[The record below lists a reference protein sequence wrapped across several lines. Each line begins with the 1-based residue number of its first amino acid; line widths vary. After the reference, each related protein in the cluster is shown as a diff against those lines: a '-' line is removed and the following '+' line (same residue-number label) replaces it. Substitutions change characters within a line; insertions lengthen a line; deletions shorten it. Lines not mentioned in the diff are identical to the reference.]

1 MSRHSRFP
9 HRPPPWWSSD
19 VPFPPRDAPDA
30 EAARRLRQ
38 RFFRRFGIFFLLF
51 FFLACSG
58 YTVLIWLIASGA
70 SALGSGTI
78 LRPVGAIALL
88 MGLGVLFMTL
98 RAFRRAADPVGDVIE
113 AAGRV
118 ANGDYSVQIRERGP
132 REVRALVSA
141 FNEMIARLKTND
153 EQRRRLLADVSHE
166 LRTPLTV
173 IQGQLEG
180 MLDGIYPIDHAHLEP
195 VLDETRQLAHLIQ
208 DLRTLA
214 SAETGALDLQ
224 KEPIELA
231 TLINETVTPF
241 HAQADSAGVQLVTE
255 IAPALPVLTLDPAR
269 IRQVLENLLSNALR
283 YTSRGGTIRVQAAR
297 ASDRTVSI
305 SISDTGAGIPPQE
318 LPRIFERFF
327 KAADSGGS
335 GLGLAIAKNLV
346 TAHGGEI
353 SAESELGKGTTIRFT
368 LPFSSI
374 E

>member
-1 MSRHSRFP
+1 MSRRSRFP
-9 HRPPPWWSSD
+9 HRPPPWWASD
-19 VPFPPRDAPDA
+19 VPFPPRDAPDL

-70 SALGSGTI
+70 SALGSGAF

-88 MGLGVLFMTL
+88 VGLGVLFVTL

-180 MLDGIYPIDHAHLEP
+180 MLDGIYPIDRAHLEP
-195 VLDETRQLAHLIQ
+195 VLDETQQLAHLIQ

-224 KEPIELA
+224 KEPIEIA

-241 HAQADSAGVQLVTE
+241 RAQADSAGVQLTTE
-255 IAPALPVLTLDPAR
+255 IAPTLPVLTLDPAR

-283 YTSRGGTIRVQAAR
+283 YTSRGGTIRVEAAR
-297 ASDRTVSI
+297 TSERAVSI
-305 SISDTGAGIPPQE
+305 SISDTGAGIPPQD
-318 LPRIFERFF
+318 LPHIFERFF

-346 TAHGGEI
+346 AAHGGEI
-353 SAESELGKGTTIRFT
+353 FAESELGKGTTIRFT
-368 LPFSSI
+368 LPA
-374 E
+374 